1 MQLSQVIGLKQEMVA
16 QPQQIL
22 RSELIQTPLIQL
34 EARFQQEFEQNPL
47 LEVIEETELDQ
58 QPPEGETLESRAV
71 KEAND
76 RAEDSEARKAEQ
88 EEREPDWE
96 AFFDDQE
103 DARADERRLYRSNQ
117 AITDAVEIPQADV
130 QTLAENLMDQLRMD
144 KFTDKQMLIG
154 EYLIGSLDARGYL
167 DAPLDLI
174 AGLSESTR
182 VEVEHVLKNIQR
194 YEPAGV
200 GARDLREC
208 LLIQL
213 EVRGQKDDVTWRIL
227 HDHFD
232 EFVNRR
238 FEPIASAQG
247 ITPQEVQAAFEI
259 IATLDPRPGEG
270 VINEKMNYIIPDLIV
285 EVIQRDEDSD
295 PEFAVMLNDG
305 NIPSF
310 YVNEDLKKLILK
322 RNSDKEAREFAMR
335 KAESA
340 RWFINA
346 IMQRRTTMIRTMR
359 AIVDRQKPWFLSGRD
374 ADLRPMILQDVAE
387 DIGMDISTISRVS
400 REKYVQ
406 TPYGVRELKFYFNDK
421 MTTESGDDVSTRA
434 IKEKLKEII
443 EAEEKKK
450 PLSDQAIADQLK
462 EHGYEIARRTVQKY
476 REQLSIPVKRLRRM
490 V

>member
-22 RSELIQTPLIQL
+22 RSELIQTPLLQL

-47 LEVIEETELDQ
+47 LEVLDDVEMDQ
-58 QPPEGETLESRAV
+58 VPPEGETLESSAV
-71 KEAND
+71 KEAKEK
-76 RAEDSEARKAEQ
+76 AEDRESKDAER

-96 AFFDDQE
+96 TFFDDQE
-103 DARADERRLYRSNQ
+103 DARADERRMYKSNQ

-130 QTLAENLMDQLRMD
+130 NTLAEDLMDQLRMD
-144 KFTDKQMLIG
+144 SFTDKQMLIG

-167 DAPLDLI
+167 DATLDLI
-174 AGLSESTR
+174 AGLSESTSEE
-182 VEVEHVLKNIQR
+182 VEVVLKHIQR
-194 YEPAGV
+194 YDPAGIC
-200 GARDLREC
+200 ARDLREC

-213 EVRGQKDDVTWRIL
+213 EVRGDKESIAYRVLD
-227 HDHFD
+227 DHFD

-238 FEPIASAQG
+238 FESIASAQG
-247 ITPQEVQAAFEI
+247 VTPQDVQASFEV
-259 IATLDPRPGEG
+259 IATLNPRPGEG
-270 VINEKMNYIIPDLIV
+270 VIDEKMNYIIPDLIV
-285 EVIQRDEDSD
+285 EVIQHDEDSD
-295 PEFAVMLNDG
+295 PEFAIMLNDG

-322 RNSDKEAREFAMR
+322 RNSDKAAREFAMR

-346 IMQRRTTMIRTMR
+346 IMQRRTTMIRTMT
-359 AIVDRQKPWFLSGRD
+359 AIVERQKPWFLTGRD
-374 ADLRPMILQDVAE
+374 ADLLPMILQDIAE

-406 TPYGVRELKFYFNDK
+406 TPYGVRELKFFFNDK
-421 MTTESGDDVSTRA
+421 MTMESGDDVSTRA

-443 EAEEKKK
+443 AAEDKKK

-476 REQLSIPVKRLRRM
+476 REQLSVPVKRLRRQ